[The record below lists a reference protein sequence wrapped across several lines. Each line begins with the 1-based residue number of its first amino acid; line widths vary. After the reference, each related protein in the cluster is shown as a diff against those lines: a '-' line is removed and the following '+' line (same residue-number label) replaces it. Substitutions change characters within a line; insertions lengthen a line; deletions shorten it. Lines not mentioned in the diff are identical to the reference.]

1 MPEYLNAREVL
12 GRLKMGKVADFTQSY
27 FSQLVRDGVV
37 PFHKLPGKRRKM
49 FLYDE
54 VKEAIINARDPSRD
68 PQREANARRRQQAHT
83 IPDIWSLI
91 PTDFKP
97 DQFTIPEGADMDEVE
112 QEIITCNTTN
122 ATLAAFALELLRA
135 LPAEYHDRIT
145 AAAVRHSFGPEDL
158 QETIALVEEEEE

>member
-54 VKEAIINARDPSRD
+54 VKEAIVNARDPSRD
-68 PQREANARRRQQAHT
+68 PQREANARRRGEVR
-83 IPDIWSLI
+83 ILPDIWNLI
-91 PTDFKP
+91 PADFSV
-97 DQFTIPEGADMDEVE
+97 DQFTIPEGVDLKEVE
-112 QEIITCNTTN
+112 QEIITCNTAN
-122 ATLAAFALELLRA
+122 ATLAAFASELLRM
-135 LPAEYHDRIT
+135 LPDEYHDRIVE
-145 AAAVRHSFGPEDL
+145 AAARHAFGSELL
-158 QETIALVEEEEE
+158 QDTIALIEEED